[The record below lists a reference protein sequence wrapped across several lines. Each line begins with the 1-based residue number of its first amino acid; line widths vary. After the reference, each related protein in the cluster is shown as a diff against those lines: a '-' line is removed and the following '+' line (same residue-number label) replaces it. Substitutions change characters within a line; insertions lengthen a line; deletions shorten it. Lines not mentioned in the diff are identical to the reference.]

1 MSVAK
6 VGHFTDTGFIAY
18 AEGSEDYC
26 RGWADGYNSH
36 ADVCVVVLVVGD
48 TCECGP
54 DRQQIVKA
62 ADEVFLA
69 RTGCRRCDRWDGP
82 VRLRA
87 LEAAP

>member
-1 MSVAK
+1 MIRAK
-6 VGHFTDTGFIAY
+6 VGHFTDTGFAAY

-36 ADVCVVVLVVGD
+36 AD
-48 TCECGP
+48 E
-54 DRQQIVKA
+54 IVKG

-69 RTGCRRCDRWDGP
+69 RTGCQRCDRWDGP